1 MRRAIVPAGLCAAV
15 LLLGGVDRAVYADQ
29 SWKTYHSTAG
39 KYSISYPP
47 YWIKAAPPS
56 TANDI
61 LVRAPDTYAFVIGT
75 TLRKVLPKKQWN
87 AAISSV
93 IYAGGKPRG
102 KITYGRS
109 VVNGIM
115 SPGASAQIL
124 AANGDRQLMEVTLY
138 PFPDRT
144 VVIEGVLVET
154 TKQLGADLPDPID
167 DWQALEYVLDST
179 IATV

>member
-1 MRRAIVPAGLCAAV
+1 MRRAIVWAGLCASA
-15 LLLGGVDRAVYADQ
+15 LLLGGAGRGVQADQ
-29 SWKTYHSTAG
+29 SWKIYHSAAG

-56 TANDI
+56 AGDDV

-75 TLRKVLPKKQWN
+75 TLRKVVPQKQWN

-93 IYAGGKPRG
+93 IFAGGKPRG

-109 VVNGIM
+109 VVNGLL

-138 PFPDRT
+138 PFSDRT

-167 DWQALEYVLDST
+167 DWQELEYVLDST
-179 IATV
+179 TATV